1 MTNIKTVITR
11 NTCKIF
17 PKSPLY
23 FLTPDTYTC
32 ANQMVTNV
40 KKSGALCFLKAIDFN
55 VDLDS
60 CDYTDQ
66 T

>member
-1 MTNIKTVITR
+1 MTNIKAVIKR

-17 PKSPLY
+17 PKNPQY

-55 VDLDS
+55 VNLDS